1 MSHTCDEACICDCEW
16 CERTRPTMTG
26 LSAAMAET
34 YNLFTS
40 LLHIPPLTT
49 TRKSTEMPNNNLPDL
64 STWHLVPVGA
74 TLPKNTPYAYAYAD
88 RLTVELDGYPRD
100 TTVSRDDCPYYTEH
114 PITPPLPTEEGATI
128 AASYDEWPPHILL
141 TRKAGRWITPRYGDK
156 WHVDQI
162 TAWAPVTIGEAV
174 IMP

>member
-1 MSHTCDEACICDCEW
+1 MHKQHEDQPSNE
-16 CERTRPTMTG
+16 
-26 LSAAMAET
+26 L
-34 YNLFTS
+34 
-40 LLHIPPLTT
+40 
-49 TRKSTEMPNNNLPDL
+49 PNL

-128 AASYDEWPPHILL
+128 VVASDAMILDILL
-141 TRKAGRWITPRYGDK
+141 TCVGGCWFDRYGNE
-156 WHVDQI
+156 WPVETI
-162 TAWAPVTIGEAV
+162 RAWAPVTIGETV
-174 IMP
+174 MVMP